1 MVQFL
6 ETLWQD
12 CFYAARTLRKHP
24 AFTLMAVVTLA
35 LGIGA
40 SSTIFSALN
49 TVVMEP
55 LPYHDPD
62 RLVRL
67 WESNLKQS
75 RPENPVSVP
84 NFQDWRKQQTHFE
97 QLAASELTTF
107 NLTGSG
113 EPQRVPALRITANL
127 IPTLGVAPMLGLRFL
142 PEEETSGPNRVAL
155 ISYEL
160 WQRQFR

>member
-1 MVQFL
+1 MF
-6 ETLWQD
+6 QD
-12 CFYAARTLRKHP
+12 LSYAARTLRKHP
-24 AFTLMAVVTLA
+24 GFTAMAVITLA

-49 TVVMEP
+49 TVVMQP

-67 WESNLKQS
+67 WESNLKQK

-84 NFQDWRKQQTHFE
+84 NFQDWQKQQTVFE

-107 NLTGSG
+107 NLTGNG
-113 EPQRVPALRITANL
+113 EPQCLARDRWVPRVLDPTKEPWRADRANRNL
-127 IPTLGVAPMLGLRFL
+127 SVFGRLK
-142 PEEETSGPNRVAL
+142 PNVTIDQAN
-155 ISYEL
+155 SEL
-160 WQRQFR
+160 N